1 MSLKRK
7 IALGKNVLEAA
18 QERVQWIFETFEQ
31 ITLSFSG
38 GKDST
43 ALFHLVAAQARKQHR
58 KFNVMFLDWEVQYS
72 ATIDHII
79 KMKSIYQ
86 DCIEQFYW
94 IALPITTES
103 GISQYEP
110 TWTAWEPGKKWVRQ
124 PPEDAITDPQ
134 FFPFYQPNMLFE
146 DFTPAFNQ
154 WITGNHRSSII
165 LLGIRADESLNRFI
179 AISNNRKL
187 RYADDIPWTTASPEG
202 FYYMAYPIY
211 DWHVKDIW
219 TYIARFNLPYN
230 PIYDLMHQAGVSLSQ
245 MRICEP
251 FGPEQRKGLWLYHV
265 LEPETWS
272 LACERVSGADAGML
286 YTNPRNK
293 SGFYGRHQISK
304 PSNHTWKSYAHFLLA
319 SLPEKT
325 AEHYR
330 NKIAVYLRWY
340 AERDYPN
347 GIPDTQEGDT
357 STKQIP
363 SWRRICKTI
372 LRNDFWC
379 RTLAFSPTKSHCY
392 DRYFKRIQGKRKNW
406 QLI

>member
-1 MSLKRK
+1 MSSRFK
-7 IALGKNVLEAA
+7 IPIGKTVLTAA
-18 QERVQWIFETFEQ
+18 RERIKWLFDTFEQ
-31 ITLSFSG
+31 ISLSFSG

-43 ALFHLVAAQARKQHR
+43 VLFHLLADEARKQRR
-58 KFNVMFLDWEVQYS
+58 KFNVIFLDWEVQYS
-72 ATIDHII
+72 ATISHVAD
-79 KMKSIYQ
+79 MRSLYT
-86 DCIEQFYW
+86 DCVEQFYW
-94 IALPITTES
+94 IALPMTTES

-110 TWTAWEPGKKWVRQ
+110 TWTAWETGKKWIRQ
-124 PPEDAITDPQ
+124 PPQDAITDPD
-134 FFPFYQPNMLFE
+134 FFPFYHTDIIFE
-146 DFTPAFNQ
+146 DFMPAFNQ
-154 WITGNHRSSII
+154 WVTGDHHSSVI
-165 LLGIRADESLNRFI
+165 LIGIRTDESLNRFL

-219 TYIARFNLPYN
+219 TYLSRKKLPYN
-230 PIYDLMHQAGVSLSQ
+230 SIYDLMHQAGVSLSK

-251 FGPEQRKGLWLYHV
+251 FGPEQRKGLWLYHI

-286 YTNPRNK
+286 YTNPYNK
-293 SGFYGRHQISK
+293 KEFFGSHKITK
-304 PSNHTWKSYAHFLLA
+304 PAHHTWQSYALFLLA

-340 AERDYPN
+340 AERDYPQ
-347 GIPDTQEGDT
+347 GLPDEQPGDT
-357 STKQIP
+357 SSKQIP

-379 RTLAFSPTKSHCY
+379 RTLVFSPTKSHCY
-392 DRYFKRIQGKRKNW
+392 HRYFTRIQTKRKSW

>member
-18 QERVQWIFETFEQ
+18 QERIQWIFDTFEQ

-86 DCIEQFYW
+86 DCIERFYW

-124 PPEDAITDPQ
+124 PPEDAITDPH
-134 FFPFYQPNMLFE
+134 FFPFYHPNMLFE

-187 RYADDIPWTTASPEG
+187 RYADDIPWTTASAEG

-304 PSNHTWKSYAHFLLA
+304 PSHHTWKSYAHFLLA

-347 GIPDTQEGDT
+347 GIPDAQEGLSLIHISEPT
-357 STKQIP
+357 RQLASSRMP
-363 SWRRICKTI
+363 SS
-372 LRNDFWC
+372 
-379 RTLAFSPTKSHCY
+379 A
-392 DRYFKRIQGKRKNW
+392 
-406 QLI
+406 

>member
-18 QERVQWIFETFEQ
+18 QERVQWIFDTFEQ

-124 PPEDAITDPQ
+124 PPEDAITDPH
-134 FFPFYQPNMLFE
+134 FFPFYHPNMLFE

-187 RYADDIPWTTASPEG
+187 RYADDIPWTTASAEG

-304 PSNHTWKSYAHFLLA
+304 PSHHTWKSYAHFLLA

-347 GIPDTQEGDT
+347 GIPDAQEGDT

-379 RTLAFSPTKSHCY
+379 RTLAF
-392 DRYFKRIQGKRKNW
+392 
-406 QLI
+406 

>member
-1 MSLKRK
+1 
-7 IALGKNVLEAA
+7 
-18 QERVQWIFETFEQ
+18 
-31 ITLSFSG
+31 
-38 GKDST
+38 
-43 ALFHLVAAQARKQHR
+43 
-58 KFNVMFLDWEVQYS
+58 
-72 ATIDHII
+72 
-79 KMKSIYQ
+79 KSIYQ
-86 DCIEQFYW
+86 DCIERFYW

-124 PPEDAITDPQ
+124 PPEDAITDPH
-134 FFPFYQPNMLFE
+134 FFPFYHPNMLFE

-187 RYADDIPWTTASPEG
+187 RYADDIPWTTASAEG

-304 PSNHTWKSYAHFLLA
+304 PSHHTWKSYAHFLLA

-347 GIPDTQEGDT
+347 GIPDAQEGDT

-392 DRYFKRIQGKRKNW
+392 DRYFKRIQGKRKDW

>member
-18 QERVQWIFETFEQ
+18 QERVQWIFDTFEQ

-86 DCIEQFYW
+86 DCIERFYW

-124 PPEDAITDPQ
+124 PPEDAITDPH
-134 FFPFYQPNMLFE
+134 FFPFYHPNMLFE

-187 RYADDIPWTTASPEG
+187 RYADDIPWTTASAEG
-202 FYYMAYPIY
+202 FYYMAY
-211 DWHVKDIW
+211 
-219 TYIARFNLPYN
+219 

-304 PSNHTWKSYAHFLLA
+304 PSHHTWKSYAHFLLA

-347 GIPDTQEGDT
+347 GIPDAQEGDT

-392 DRYFKRIQGKRKNW
+392 DRYFKRIQGKRKDW